1 MQEAEKAKEKTNGYH
16 LSKRGESDIILA
28 VYTFDDIERLMNM
41 NEEWE
46 PPQTKPYVP
55 NVYKF
60 SYSRVLKFYQYLFF
74 LLYSCHHVRFCKG
87 NYESAHLAYR

>member
-1 MQEAEKAKEKTNGYH
+1 MQEAEKAKEKTHGCH
-16 LSKRGESDIILA
+16 FSKSGESDIILD

-46 PPQTKPYVP
+46 PPQTKPYVT

-60 SYSRVLKFYQYLFF
+60 SYSRVLKFHQYLFVLVLMPPCTF
-74 LLYSCHHVRFCKG
+74 L
-87 NYESAHLAYR
+87 